1 MKALIFDI
9 WGDFAHF
16 KRFYTTSSP
25 LTFSF
30 PPPPTVK
37 GILGAIIG
45 SDKNDYLKVFSR
57 DRCAIAIQILNPIK
71 KIRFSLN
78 HINTKENFWCP
89 TKKGKH
95 EARTQIPCEFVK
107 DPAYRIYVFH
117 KDKEIFGTLIKNLK
131 AHKTFFTISL
141 GLSELLAD
149 FRYIGTVEFEE
160 IKGGEVEISSILP
173 TNLIL
178 EGIEFKE
185 GYRYFKE
192 RIPVDMDQNRVVRMY
207 EDVLYESQGKKI
219 YARIESFWKGEDGTC
234 VTFL

>member
-45 SDKNDYLKVFSR
+45 CSKDDYLKVFSR
-57 DRCAIAIQILNPIK
+57 DRCAIAIQILKPIK
-71 KIRFSLN
+71 KIRLGLN
-78 HINTKENFWCP
+78 HINTKGNFWRP

-95 EARTQIPCEFVK
+95 EARTQIPCEFLK

-117 KDKEIFGTLIKNLK
+117 RDEEIFDNLIENLK
-131 AHKTFFTISL
+131 AHKTFFTVSL
-141 GLSELLAD
+141 GLSEMLAD
-149 FRYIGTVEFEE
+149 FKYVGIMDFEE
-160 IKGGEVEISSILP
+160 VREKEEEISSILP
-173 TNLIL
+173 INLIL
-178 EGIEFKE
+178 DGIALRE
-185 GYRYFKE
+185 GYRYFKD
-192 RIPVDMDQNRVVRMY
+192 RIPLDMDKDRIVNVY
-207 EDVLYESQGKKI
+207 EDVLYESQGKRI
-219 YARIESFWKGEDGTC
+219 YAKIEKFWKGEDGTC
-234 VTFL
+234 IVFF

>member
-9 WGDFAHF
+9 WGDLAHF

-45 SDKNDYLKVFSR
+45 CDKSNYLEVFSK
-57 DRCAIAIQILNPIK
+57 DKCYIAIQILNPIK
-71 KIRFSLN
+71 KIRLGLN
-78 HINTKENFWCP
+78 HINTKGNFWRP
-89 TKKGKH
+89 TKKGTH

-107 DPAYRIYVFH
+107 DPAYRLYVSH
-117 KDKEIFGTLIKNLK
+117 RDEKIFNALAENLK
-131 AHKTFFTISL
+131 AHKTFFTISM

-149 FRYIGTVEFEE
+149 FKYIGTMEFEE
-160 IKGGEVEISSILP
+160 VKSKEAEISSILP
-173 TNLIL
+173 TSLIL
-178 EGIEFKE
+178 EGVALRE
-185 GYRYFKE
+185 GYRYFKD
-192 RIPVDMDQNRVVRMY
+192 RIPIDMNQDRIVRAY
-207 EDVLYESQGKKI
+207 EDVIYESQGKKI
-219 YARIESFWKGEDGTC
+219 SAKIENFWIGEDGTC